1 MMRGIDMTNRLVK
14 LKIVLSLV
22 LAIVGYFLGVVADAT
37 HDAKPAFF
45 YVACLGKIFLFLIAL
60 PLANSAGKSIRK
72 ESNTDGIPGL
82 RFMSWIMYGVA
93 FIHFSL
99 FFTWPLIAAGSS
111 RLPDGQITI
120 DAAMFFIASMLMIA
134 EAWNSYK
141 SKDYTSQLGR
151 ARI

>member
-1 MMRGIDMTNRLVK
+1 MTNRLVK

-37 HDAKPAFF
+37 HDAKPTFF
-45 YVACLGKIFLFLIAL
+45 YVACLGKIFLFLIAV
-60 PLANSAGKSIRK
+60 PLANSAGKSIRN
-72 ESNTDGIPGL
+72 ELNTDGFPGL
-82 RFMSWIMYGVA
+82 RFMSWIMFGVA

-99 FFTWPLIAAGSS
+99 FFTWPLIVAGSS

-120 DAAMFFIASMLMIA
+120 DAAMFFIASMLMIS
-134 EAWNSYK
+134 EVWNSYK
-141 SKDYTSQLGR
+141 SKDPTSQLGR

>member
-1 MMRGIDMTNRLVK
+1 MDK
-14 LKIVLSLV
+14 KIILSLV

-37 HDAKPAFF
+37 HDTGSAIF
-45 YVACLGKIFLFLIAL
+45 VTACLSKILFFSIAV
-60 PLANSAGKSIRK
+60 PLAYSAGKSIRK
-72 ESNTDGIPGL
+72 ESSTPGIPGL

-93 FIHFSL
+93 LAHFML
-99 FFTWPLIAAGSS
+99 FFNWPLVAAGNS

-141 SKDYTSQLGR
+141 SKD
-151 ARI
+151 